1 MNILLIAGGWSSE
14 REVSL
19 NGAKGVHE
27 ALLRLGHTVTFFDP
41 QYSLD
46 GLLDAAHSHDFA
58 FINLHGSPGED
69 GTVQA
74 LLEKT
79 GCPFQGSGSTGSFLA
94 LNKAI
99 SKQIFRDN
107 NLPTP
112 DWEFLG
118 SRPDATWRPS
128 FACPLFIKSNT
139 GGSSLGLS
147 RVTCDSELPQA
158 LETLFQTERELIVE
172 PLIEG
177 VEVTCGVLGDTAL
190 PPILIEPA
198 DGASFFDY
206 DAKYKPGGAREICP
220 APISAEKTA
229 EVQELALRAHVALGL
244 RGYSRADFIY
254 TPEGELQL
262 LEVNTLP
269 GMTATSL
276 LPQEAAA
283 IGLSFDDLIAK
294 LIELGLTTSQP

>member
-19 NGAKGVHE
+19 SGAKGIHE
-27 ALLRLGHTVTFFDP
+27 ALLRLGHEVTFFDP
-41 QYSLD
+41 QYSLN
-46 GLLDAAHSHDFA
+46 GLLEAARDHDFA

-69 GTVQA
+69 GMVQA
-74 LLEKT
+74 LLESV
-79 GCPFQGSGSTGSFLA
+79 GCPFQGSGAQGSFLA
-94 LNKAI
+94 LNKSA

-107 NLPTP
+107 GLPTP
-112 DWEFLG
+112 EWEFLAR
-118 SRPDATWRPS
+118 RPSAEWRPK
-128 FACPLFIKSNT
+128 FAYPLFIKSNT

-147 RVTCDSELPQA
+147 RVACESELPKA
-158 LETLFQTERELIVE
+158 LDTLFLTERELIVE
-172 PLIEG
+172 PLVEG
-177 VEVTCGVLGDTAL
+177 VEVTCGVLGEEPL

-198 DGASFFDY
+198 DGAIFFDY
-206 DAKYKPGGAREICP
+206 EAKYKPGGAREICP
-220 APISAEKTA
+220 APIPEDKTT
-229 EVQELALRAHVALGL
+229 EVQKLALKAHQALGL

-254 TPEGELQL
+254 TPKGELQL

-269 GMTATSL
+269 GMTPTSL

-294 LIELGLTTSQP
+294 LIELGLTHSQT